1 VKAAASEKKKGSLV
15 KVLLVDDS
23 SIVRERLIAMLF
35 EVSRI
40 ETVSQAKDQFEAL
53 GLLKRTD
60 PEVVILDIEMPGGSG
75 IDLLRYLKK
84 RQRPPLAIVLTNL
97 SDPQY
102 RKKCKDA
109 GADFFFDKSSE
120 FDNVAEVLNQPGV
133 ANSRT
138 LNSMA

>member
-1 VKAAASEKKKGSLV
+1 VKAAPSEKKKGSLV

>member
-1 VKAAASEKKKGSLV
+1 MKAAASEKKKGSLV

>member
-1 VKAAASEKKKGSLV
+1 M